1 MMDGGMM
8 DGGMMSGMWAL
19 GALWFLVG
27 LVLVALMVAA
37 IVWLVHSMQGS
48 GGTSMSEHEARSELD
63 RRYAAGDL
71 DRDEYLQR
79 RQDLEQRV

>member
-8 DGGMMSGMWAL
+8 DGGMMSGMWAI

-27 LVLVALMVAA
+27 LVLVALMVAT

-48 GGTSMSEHEARSELD
+48 GGTSRSEHEARRELD

-79 RQDLEQRV
+79 RQDIEQRV